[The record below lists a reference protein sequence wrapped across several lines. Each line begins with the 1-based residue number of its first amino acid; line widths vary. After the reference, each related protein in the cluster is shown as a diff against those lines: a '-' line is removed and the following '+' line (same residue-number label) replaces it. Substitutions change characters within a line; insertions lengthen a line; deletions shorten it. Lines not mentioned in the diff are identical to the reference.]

1 MAEKMAQIWQKTAQK
16 MAQKRPKYG
25 KKWQKK
31 CPKYGKKWRRKC
43 PQKMSQMWQKMVQK
57 RSQIMT
63 QIAKKMAQK
72 RPKYGKKWPKNDPNV
87 AQTAP
92 GAALPPVPRS
102 GTFLRASRLGMEP
115 EEGKS
120 RQPFRCWARHG
131 RGGRSV
137 EVSNPGPGTSGPAP
151 PPELSLRPPSREDF
165 QGPYRNSTLLCQI
178 RGRRRGLGAAPIR
191 WYRNGAPVSDGV
203 TAEPPAAESSGG
215 VFVAGS
221 RVVVTEAE
229 WESGVVFT
237 CRAGDE
243 MRNTSKAME
252 CGCDQSL
259 SAGDIRVETVPP
271 QFADIFRDR
280 SARLTCRVT
289 NVPAAADG
297 LEVTWLKEDGQVLAT
312 KTSSPAPQPDGL
324 LAAEGVAEVGA
335 ELWESGQTF
344 TCRVAHP
351 ELLFP
356 KEVTM
361 RKTLVPSPSPPSIHL
376 LPPPPEQLRDRTWAT
391 LTCLV
396 RDFNPPEILL
406 QWLHDGRPLPPGHAL
421 TWRPRPEP
429 GPTPRGHA
437 PAYLSVSTLT
447 VPARDW
453 ESGGVFTCLVGHE
466 RLPLRLAQKS
476 LDKAAGKPTNVNVS
490 LVFSDSASACY

>member
-1 MAEKMAQIWQKTAQK
+1 MAKNGSKNG
-16 MAQKRPKYG
+16 PKNDSNVAKNG
-25 KKWQKK
+25 
-31 CPKYGKKWRRKC
+31 PKNG
-43 PQKMSQMWQKMVQK
+43 
-57 RSQIMT
+57 
-63 QIAKKMAQK
+63 
-72 RPKYGKKWPKNDPNV
+72 PKNDPNV

-92 GAALPPVPRS
+92 GAAFPAVPRS

-137 EVSNPGPGTSGPAP
+137 EVSNPGPGASGPAP

-297 LEVTWLKEDGQVLAT
+297 LEVTWLKEDGEVLAT

-429 GPTPRGHA
+429 GPAPRGHA

-476 LDKAAGKPTNVNVS
+476 LDKAAALVAGAALEEDEELQNLWATASTFIVLFILS
-490 LVFSDSASACY
+490 LFYSATVTLIKVK